1 MELENKNLSKLITM
15 CLQEYFK
22 SLKGQ
27 KPASN
32 LYENI
37 IQTVERPLIKEIL
50 KLTENNQRKAADI
63 LGMNRNTLRKKII
76 ALALNDIHDVNDSDH
91 IHPLRKVS

>member
-1 MELENKNLSKLITM
+1 MGQENKNLSKLIST

-27 KPASN
+27 APASN

-37 IQTVERPLIKEIL
+37 IQTVERPLISEIL

-63 LGMNRNTLRKKII
+63 LGMNRNTLRKKIMT
-76 ALALNDIHDVNDSDH
+76 LGLNERNTSDETHDLKKAS
-91 IHPLRKVS
+91 

>member
-1 MELENKNLSKLITM
+1 MGQENKNLSKLIST

-27 KPASN
+27 APATN
-32 LYENI
+32 LYDNI
-37 IQTVERPLIKEIL
+37 IQTVERPLISEVL

-63 LGMNRNTLRKKII
+63 LGINRNTLRKKMIV
-76 ALALNDIHDVNDSDH
+76 LGLNEDNNSDKIHVLKKAS
-91 IHPLRKVS
+91 

>member
-1 MELENKNLSKLITM
+1 MRQENNNLSKLITT

-27 KPASN
+27 APAAN

-37 IQTVERPLIKEIL
+37 IQTVEQPLISEIL
-50 KLTENNQRKAADI
+50 KLTDNNQRKAAEI
-63 LGMNRNTLRKKII
+63 LGMNRNTLRKKMI
-76 ALALNDIHDVNDSDH
+76 ALGLSSGHNTDKIHVLQKAS
-91 IHPLRKVS
+91 

>member
-1 MELENKNLSKLITM
+1 MGQENNNLSKLITT
-15 CLQEYFK
+15 CLQEYLK

-27 KPASN
+27 KPACN

-37 IQTVERPLIKEIL
+37 IQTVERPLISEIL
-50 KLTENNQRKAADI
+50 KFTENNQRKAADI

-76 ALALNDIHDVNDSDH
+76 ALELNDVHDSDS
-91 IHPLRKVS
+91 IPALQKVS

>member
-1 MELENKNLSKLITM
+1 MGQENNNLSKLITT

-32 LYENI
+32 LYDNI
-37 IQTVERPLIKEIL
+37 IQTVERPLIREIL
-50 KLTENNQRKAADI
+50 KLTKNNQRKAADI

-76 ALALNDIHDVNDSDH
+76 ALELNDVNDSDT
-91 IHPLRKVS
+91 IHPLQKVS

>member
-1 MELENKNLSKLITM
+1 MGQENNNLSKLITT
-15 CLQEYFK
+15 CLQEYLK

-37 IQTVERPLIKEIL
+37 IQTVERPLISEIL
-50 KLTENNQRKAADI
+50 KFTENNQRKAAEI

-76 ALALNDIHDVNDSDH
+76 ALELNDVHDSDS
-91 IHPLRKVS
+91 IPSLQKVS

>member
-1 MELENKNLSKLITM
+1 MGQENKNLSKLITT

-27 KPASN
+27 TPASN

-37 IQTVERPLIKEIL
+37 IQTVERPLISEIL
-50 KLTENNQRKAADI
+50 KLTDNNQRKAAEI
-63 LGMNRNTLRKKII
+63 LGMNRNTLRKKMI
-76 ALALNDIHDVNDSDH
+76 ALELCDGNKSDKIH
-91 IHPLRKVS
+91 ILKKVS

>member
-1 MELENKNLSKLITM
+1 MGQENKNLSKLITT

-37 IQTVERPLIKEIL
+37 IQTVERPLISEIL
-50 KLTENNQRKAADI
+50 KLTENNQRKAAAI
-63 LGMNRNTLRKKII
+63 LGINRNTLRKKII
-76 ALALNDIHDVNDSDH
+76 ALELHDVNVLENIQS
-91 IHPLRKVS
+91 LQKVS